1 MSLDI
6 SPVDF
11 EGRNIIQSYGNGKFQ
26 INDKQFDHSILV
38 LPDQI
43 FPWMPIDTNNLILG
57 AVGILQFDV
66 VAWRLK
72 EEYGVE
78 CSYDNIQIVAARWIN
93 CSDTKILESFKK
105 KVSNYLAIDGG
116 EYLTYLAPSLVNL
129 NLAIERWPEITFKTT
144 REH

>member
-43 FPWMPIDTNNLILG
+43 TPWAPIDTNNLTVDDFEKALKVRPIIELLLLG
-57 AVGILQFDV
+57 CGKTTWFLPLPLRDE
-66 VAWRLK
+66 LK
-72 EEYGVE
+72 EMGLVLEPMDTG
-78 CSYDNIQIVAARWIN
+78 AACRTFN
-93 CSDTKILESFKK
+93 VL
-105 KVSNYLAIDGG
+105 LG
-116 EYLTYLAPSLVNL
+116 ENRRIAAALMLVD
-129 NLAIERWPEITFKTT
+129 
-144 REH
+144 